1 MDSLNSECLDQ
12 KMNTANISGSYQ
24 LFKYGYFKKS
34 DENFEPIS
42 DFYSGEIH
50 YMPNGH
56 MSVVLRFAEEPTEFS
71 EIVAYAGTYRIEGD
85 TIQHEVTTSVRP
97 DYEGQH
103 LTRTFSL
110 VDGVLTTIFEDTPE
124 FRKMAFWKKM

>member
-1 MDSLNSECLDQ
+1 
-12 KMNTANISGSYQ
+12 MNTKDITGSYQ
-24 LFKYGYFKKS
+24 LFKYGYFYKPNEK
-34 DENFEPIS
+34 FEPIS

-56 MSVVLRFAEEPTEFS
+56 MSVVLRFAKNPTEFS
-71 EIVAYAGTYRIEGD
+71 EIVAYAGTYRIEGNQ
-85 TIQHEVTTSVRP
+85 IQHEVTTSVRP

-110 VDGVLTTIFEDTPE
+110 VDKVLSTTFEDTPE
-124 FRKMAFWKKM
+124 FKKMAFWKKI